1 MCRSTLI
8 KPSPRTVLPIQVNHF
23 LFAFC
28 SYKNTYFTVLLIR
41 YKEFWDR
48 NMSIHSRDYPEIQV
62 STFMLTSMAG
72 DNEVN
77 AGILHT

>member
-1 MCRSTLI
+1 
-8 KPSPRTVLPIQVNHF
+8 
-23 LFAFC
+23 
-28 SYKNTYFTVLLIR
+28 
-41 YKEFWDR
+41 
-48 NMSIHSRDYPEIQV
+48 MSIHSRDYPEIQV